1 MLIFD
6 YSQLCHIALYQFE
19 DDFRNENEDV
29 VNLFRHSILSNIKY
43 YKKKFREYASEIVIA
58 CDGRKYWRKEVFPHY
73 KFKRK
78 KGREDRNLPWDKIF
92 AAMDQIID
100 EIDEHF
106 HYKVIRHDK
115 AEADDVMAILVEEI
129 ANNRMVQTG
138 LETEPEMVM
147 LISTDKD
154 MAQLQKYPNVR
165 QYSPMTSKMIT
176 LDVSPKEFLRRLI
189 LKGDSGDSVPNV
201 FMPDDCFVQG
211 IRQTPCTEKKMKP
224 FLESENM
231 LDAAETDEIRN
242 RIIMNTRMISFAAIP
257 KYIRSDVVKEYSI
270 PVKGNKITAYEYLA
284 ANNCKMLMES
294 IEDF

>member
-129 ANNRMVQTG
+129 VNNRMVQTG

-189 LKGDSGDSVPNV
+189 LKGDSGDSIPNV

-242 RIIMNTRMISFAAIP
+242 RIIMNTRMISFSAIP